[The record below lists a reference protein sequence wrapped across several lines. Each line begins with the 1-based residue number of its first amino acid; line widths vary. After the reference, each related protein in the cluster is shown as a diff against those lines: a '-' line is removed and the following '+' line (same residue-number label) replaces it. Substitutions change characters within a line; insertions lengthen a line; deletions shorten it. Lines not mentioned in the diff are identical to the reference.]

1 MVYPGITTV
10 VEGVICV
17 IDLSGVGG
25 VLVKETAWGDS
36 ERLLVVL
43 ELLPVVLL
51 ELPPVVLELLLVL
64 VLLELLPVVLLELLL
79 EPLLVVT
86 VGAKLP
92 VELTELPVGV
102 KTPKSLEV
110 DPVEVV
116 PNVVE
121 VLNPVEPPII
131 TVKLR
136 GGAGCVVFSMRKS

>member
-25 VLVKETAWGDS
+25 VLVKETGWGDS

>member
-1 MVYPGITTV
+1 M
-10 VEGVICV
+10 

-25 VLVKETAWGDS
+25 VLVKETGWGDS

-43 ELLPVVLL
+43 ELLPVVLLELPPVVLL